1 MTGDR
6 AVQPTGQVRSEK
18 STGSNFHPGALHPEC
33 RYRGF
38 TNNQRIFPVRTDDL
52 LYKFYIVDW
61 IKFMEMKKRQWAILA
76 IIFWLFF
83 LDFIMVQL
91 RYFDLELYF
100 CYGFIGIL
108 LMVEALNPAFVKPHY
123 ITHLRMIVI
132 DGIVIFTAIVVMKV
146 IWSLRI

>member
-1 MTGDR
+1 
-6 AVQPTGQVRSEK
+6 
-18 STGSNFHPGALHPEC
+18 
-33 RYRGF
+33 
-38 TNNQRIFPVRTDDL
+38 
-52 LYKFYIVDW
+52 
-61 IKFMEMKKRQWAILA
+61 MEMKKRQWAILA